1 VESGVSVSVVFDGD
15 GALVTTRGE
24 LDRATVEVFDAR
36 LEDVVETRRSPLLI
50 DLSGIS
56 FADVAG
62 YRAMV
67 RFSQR
72 CAREGLANIW
82 LPPSR
87 SVQLL
92 WRILGHPG
100 GAIADGG
107 GDGPQR
113 TAGLTAA

>member
-1 VESGVSVSVVFDGD
+1 MTG
-15 GALVTTRGE
+15 
-24 LDRATVEVFDAR
+24 
-36 LEDVVETRRSPLLI
+36 RSPLLI
-50 DLSGIS
+50 DLSGIC

-72 CAREGLANIW
+72 CAREGVENVW

-100 GAIADGG
+100 A
-107 GDGPQR
+107 R
-113 TAGLTAA
+113 STAATARSAQHR